1 MIKDIV
7 VKLSVGERASPAEDY
22 ALSIAA
28 TFAAHITGIG
38 FRYYPIV
45 QVAGAPYTVADD
57 VYGSSF
63 AACNIPPE
71 VIEMQRRDN
80 AAATKAAI
88 DRFATASARAGVSA
102 EPLTPGASLI
112 GAGEQFG
119 RIARYFDLSV
129 VEQAEPETSA
139 IEEKIIEAALFDSG
153 RPVIVV
159 PYIQKAPLKLDHVM
173 VCWDGSRAAS
183 RAIADA
189 MPFLERARRVEVV
202 IVTNERGKQDEID
215 GADMGQHLARH
226 GLTVEVERIVA
237 SDVDVADMLLSHA
250 ADAETDFIV
259 MGGYGH
265 SRMREFVLG
274 GVTRSVLRTMTAA
287 VLMSH

>member
-1 MIKDIV
+1 MR
-7 VKLSVGERASPAEDY
+7 ER
-22 ALSIAA
+22 
-28 TFAAHITGIG
+28 
-38 FRYYPIV
+38 
-45 QVAGAPYTVADD
+45 
-57 VYGSSF
+57 
-63 AACNIPPE
+63 
-71 VIEMQRRDN
+71 
-80 AAATKAAI
+80 
-88 DRFATASARAGVSA
+88 GVSA
-102 EPLTPGASLI
+102 EPLTPNARLD
-112 GAGEQFG
+112 GAGDSLAG
-119 RIARYFDLSV
+119 IARYFDLSV

-189 MPFLERARRVEVV
+189 IPFLERARRVEVV
-202 IVTNERGKQDEID
+202 ILSPTNAASRTRIE

-226 GLTVEVERIVA
+226 GLTVEVKRIVA
-237 SDVDVADMLLSHA
+237 GDIDVADMLLSHA

-274 GVTRSVLRTMTAA
+274 GVTRSILRTMTAP

>member
-1 MIKDIV
+1 MD
-7 VKLSVGERASPAEDY
+7 
-22 ALSIAA
+22 
-28 TFAAHITGIG
+28 
-38 FRYYPIV
+38 
-45 QVAGAPYTVADD
+45 
-57 VYGSSF
+57 
-63 AACNIPPE
+63 
-71 VIEMQRRDN
+71 
-80 AAATKAAI
+80 
-88 DRFATASARAGVSA
+88 
-102 EPLTPGASLI
+102 

-139 IEEKIIEAALFDSG
+139 IEEKIIEAALFDSAD
-153 RPVIVV
+153 RSSSCADIK
-159 PYIQKAPLKLDHVM
+159 KAAAQADHVT

-189 MPFLERARRVEVV
+189 IPFLERARRVEVV
-202 IVTNERGKQDEID
+202 IVANERGKQDEIE

-226 GLTVEVERIVA
+226 GLTVEVKRIVA
-237 SDVDVADMLLSHA
+237 GDIDVADMLLSHA

-274 GVTRSVLRTMTAA
+274 GVTRSILRTMTAP

>member
-7 VKLSVGERASPAEDY
+7 VKLSVGERASPAEGY
-22 ALSIAA
+22 AISVAA
-28 TFAAHITGIG
+28 TFHAHLAGIA
-38 FRYYPIV
+38 FLYHPIV
-45 QVAGAPYTVADD
+45 PVADAGYTLAD
-57 VYGSSF
+57 VYGSTLG
-63 AACNIPPE
+63 AGNIRPE
-71 VIEMQRRDN
+71 MIEAQQLDN
-80 AAATKAAI
+80 AAAAKAAI
-88 DRFATASARAGVSA
+88 DRFATASARAGVSV
-102 EPLTPGASLI
+102 EPLTPGASFD
-112 GAGEQFG
+112 GVGEQFG

-202 IVTNERGKQDEID
+202 IVANERGKQNEIE

-226 GLTVEVERIVA
+226 GITVEVNRIVA
-237 SDVDVADMLLSHA
+237 GDIDVADMLLSHA

-265 SRMREFVLG
+265 ARLREFVLG
-274 GVTRSVLRTMTAA
+274 GVTRSILRTMTAP

>member
-7 VKLSVGERASPAEDY
+7 VKLSVGERASPAEGY
-22 ALSIAA
+22 AISVAVTLHAHVAGIA
-28 TFAAHITGIG
+28 FL
-38 FRYYPIV
+38 YYPIV
-45 QVAGAPYTVADD
+45 SVADAGYTLGD
-57 VYGSSF
+57 VYGSRSG
-63 AACNIPPE
+63 AGNIPPE
-71 VIEMQRRDN
+71 IIKAQQLDN

-102 EPLTPGASLI
+102 EPLTPGASFD
-112 GAGEQFG
+112 GVGDQFG

-129 VEQAEPETSA
+129 LEQAEPETSA
-139 IEEKIIEAALFDSG
+139 IEEKIIEATLFDSG

-159 PYIQKAPLKLDHVM
+159 PYIQKAPLKLDNVM
-173 VCWDGSRAAS
+173 VCWDGSRAAT

-189 MPFLERARRVEVV
+189 MPFLELAGRVEVV
-202 IVTNERGKQDEID
+202 IVNERGKQDEIG

-226 GLTVEVERIVA
+226 GLTVEVRRIVA
-237 SDVDVADMLLSHA
+237 GDVGVADMLLSHA
-250 ADAETDFIV
+250 VDAETDFIV

-265 SRMREFVLG
+265 SRLREFVLG
-274 GVTRSVLRTMTAA
+274 GVTRSILRTMTAP

>member
-7 VKLSVGERASPAEDY
+7 VKLSVGERASPAEGY
-22 ALSIAA
+22 AISVAVTFHAHVAGIA
-28 TFAAHITGIG
+28 FL
-38 FRYYPIV
+38 YYPIV
-45 QVAGAPYTVADD
+45 SVADAGYTLGD
-57 VYGSSF
+57 VYGSRSG
-63 AACNIPPE
+63 AGNIPPE
-71 VIEMQRRDN
+71 IIKAQQLNN

-102 EPLTPGASLI
+102 EPLTPGASFD
-112 GAGEQFG
+112 GVGDQFG

-129 VEQAEPETSA
+129 LEQAEPETSA
-139 IEEKIIEAALFDSG
+139 IEEKIIEATLFDSG

-159 PYIQKAPLKLDHVM
+159 PYIQKAPLKLDNVM
-173 VCWDGSRAAS
+173 VCWDGSRAAT

-189 MPFLERARRVEVV
+189 MPFLELAGRVEVV
-202 IVTNERGKQDEID
+202 IVNERGKQDEIG

-226 GLTVEVERIVA
+226 GLTVEVRRIVA
-237 SDVDVADMLLSHA
+237 GDVGVADMLLSHA
-250 ADAETDFIV
+250 ADAETDFFV

-265 SRMREFVLG
+265 SRLREFVLG
-274 GVTRSVLRTMTAA
+274 GVTRSILRTMTAP